1 MPVVVG
7 TENRSS
13 LLKAVAS
20 FLASFVITAGVVGL
34 AIRDP
39 LHLHADVRSEK
50 LQIMQDWAGVATSAA
65 FGSSHLHYGFDPRA
79 FDRSFDLGGLPTHT
93 VNLAVEGGSQ
103 SEQRV
108 MALEYLK
115 GLKAPAAGA
124 SPQACMI
131 LLELNAGANFTNEH
145 LVHPRSINIYD
156 WQTTRFISRLTTPGM
171 SLPRKAGRVGFA
183 VAAMGLHYLN
193 VGMLSD
199 EIFAPPIDQTVF
211 AYQTAEDR
219 RGIKI
224 TPVRSFETAAMQKLI
239 DGYPK
244 GLTTSKGEIT
254 GGLADLV
261 SELDK
266 ASPVRNLSFAY
277 VVMPRLDN
285 LRSYETYPDEMD
297 VSGHKVAIL
306 NLGRPDVFPQLY
318 EAGLFSDDSH
328 LNERGAALTST
339 LLAEQLRQWFATHG
353 GPERCGG

>member
-1 MPVVVG
+1 MPDAVERANG
-7 TENRSS
+7 SS
-13 LLKAVAS
+13 LTKAVAS

-50 LQIMQDWAGVATSAA
+50 LQIMQNSAGVATSAA

-79 FDRSFDLGGLPTHT
+79 FDLGGLRTHT

-103 SEQRV
+103 TEQRV
-108 MALEYLK
+108 MALEFLK
-115 GLKAPAAGA
+115 GLKAPTA
-124 SPQACMI
+124 SSGPQVCLI

-156 WQTTRFISRLTTPGM
+156 WQTTRFISRLTSPGM
-171 SLPRKAGRVGFA
+171 GLTRKAGRVGFA

-199 EIFAPPIDQTVF
+199 EIFAPPIDQTVL
-211 AYQTAEDR
+211 AYQTADDR

-224 TPVRSFETAAMQKLI
+224 TPVHDYETAAMQRLI
-239 DGYPK
+239 TSYPA

-254 GGLADLV
+254 AGLADLI
-261 SELDK
+261 SELAK
-266 ASPVRNLSFAY
+266 ASPVSNLSFAY
-277 VVMPRLDN
+277 VIMPRLDN

-318 EAGLFSDDSH
+318 KAGLFSDDSH
-328 LNERGAALTST
+328 LNERGAALTSG
-339 LLAEQLRQWFATHG
+339 LLAEQLRQWYATHG
-353 GPERCGG
+353 APDRCGG